1 MHVHMNVKY
10 ETVFVT
16 ANSTMKELMEG
27 DVNDL
32 YLQDF
37 DTLMSITQ
45 QYFDESGNTNT
56 GLDQQGFRV
65 SDMSGR
71 HY

>member
-1 MHVHMNVKY
+1 MNVKY
-10 ETVFVT
+10 EIVFVI
-16 ANSTMKELMEG
+16 ANITMKELMKG

-32 YLQDF
+32 HLQDF
-37 DTLMSITQ
+37 ENLMSITQ
-45 QYFDESGNTNT
+45 QYCDESGNTNT

-71 HY
+71 HN